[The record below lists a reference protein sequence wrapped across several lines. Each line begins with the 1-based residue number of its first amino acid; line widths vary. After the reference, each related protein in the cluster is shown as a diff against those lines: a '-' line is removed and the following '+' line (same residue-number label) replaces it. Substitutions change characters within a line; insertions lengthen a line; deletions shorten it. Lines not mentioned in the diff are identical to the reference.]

1 MVLRNGREDGLLN
14 RETILSL
21 VSVGY
26 VSILVGL
33 LYSITTQSW
42 NVFSAL
48 VFIGALLAIP
58 FIFLT

>member
-1 MVLRNGREDGLLN
+1 MLMRNGTEDGLLN
-14 RETILSL
+14 RGTVLSL

-26 VSILVGL
+26 VFILVGL

-58 FIFLT
+58 FMLLT